1 MKNLLKLNVVGFSE
15 IDKPAIKAYCAIHG
29 VNENKNLGD
38 ITKINLDAI
47 DKNVTLV
54 TLGSPCQSFSSSG
67 KLQGSKWSCKKCGHS
82 FDPLSMESAFNDYCP
97 NCGCDDLDKSQSSL
111 LAHGLDVVRHVKAPV
126 VIFENVKNLTSKKF
140 ESTFKL
146 LIKKIEDCGYNVY
159 YQVLNAKDF
168 ALQNRERVYMVAIRK
183 DIDTGA
189 FKFPTPVSKG
199 LSINDLLEHDQEL
212 IDYEDSVII
221 DSKIAP
227 YLKPHIEEELPQ
239 ILKSTKGI
247 YRLHLKSGFNDGGIG
262 INYVPALRASNSSTL
277 VLHKIETPSGM
288 KTKVHKLTPLEAYRF
303 MGFSDEDYTKACNAG
318 CKRTQIYKQAGNS
331 IVVDVIYHIAKELFK
346 AIPKLSENDQ
356 IGILSLFSGIGAFE
370 KAFERVIKESND
382 ELLESSQLLGELK
395 VPLWTERLYQHKELG
410 MYFFETKLHT
420 GDTDVIKISKGE
432 AIGWLAEN
440 YADFPFKDVFGITFG
455 VGVDSRIKGEDF
467 FDEYT
472 PKTQLWNDVIE
483 TFYTACDEVYAD
495 LKEDRISSDYEWFMN
510 DFQPIRRITTES
522 GDEYEVYVYT
532 SEE

>member
-1 MKNLLKLNVVGFSE
+1 
-15 IDKPAIKAYCAIHG
+15 
-29 VNENKNLGD
+29 
-38 ITKINLDAI
+38 
-47 DKNVTLV
+47 
-54 TLGSPCQSFSSSG
+54 
-67 KLQGSKWSCKKCGHS
+67 
-82 FDPLSMESAFNDYCP
+82 
-97 NCGCDDLDKSQSSL
+97 
-111 LAHGLDVVRHVKAPV
+111 
-126 VIFENVKNLTSKKF
+126 
-140 ESTFKL
+140 
-146 LIKKIEDCGYNVY
+146 
-159 YQVLNAKDF
+159 
-168 ALQNRERVYMVAIRK
+168 MVAIRK

-212 IDYEDSVII
+212 IDSEDSVII

-277 VLHKIETPSGM
+277 VLHKIETPSGI

-318 CKRTQIYKQAGNS
+318 CKKTQIYKQAGNS

-346 AIPKLSENDQ
+346 AIPKLSENEQ
-356 IGILSLFSGIGAFE
+356 VGILSLFSGIGAFE

-382 ELLESSQLLGELK
+382 ELLKSSQLLGEFKL
-395 VPLWTERLYQHKELG
+395 PSWTERLYQHKELDS
-410 MYFFETKLHT
+410 YFFETKLHT
-420 GDTDVIKISKGE
+420 GDTDVIEVSKGE

-467 FDEYT
+467 CDEYT
-472 PKTQLWNDVIE
+472 PKTQLWSDVLE
-483 TFYTACDEVYAD
+483 TYYTAYNEVCDE
-495 LKEDRISSDYEWFMN
+495 LKEVKITSETEWFMN
-510 DFQPIRRITTES
+510 DFQPITKIITKS
-522 GDEYEVYVYT
+522 GDKYEIYIYT
-532 SEE
+532 DED

>member
-38 ITKINLDAI
+38 ITKINPDAI
-47 DKNVTLV
+47 DKNVTIL
-54 TLGSPCQSFSSSG
+54 TLGSPCQSFSSAG
-67 KLQGSKWSCKKCGHS
+67 KLQGSTWTCKKCGHS
-82 FDPLSMESAFNDYCP
+82 FDPLAMENAFNDFCP
-97 NCGCDDLDKSQSSL
+97 KCGHNEIDKSQSSL
-111 LAHGLDVVRHVKAPV
+111 LAHGLDVVRHVKAPI

-183 DIDTGA
+183 DIDTGT
-189 FKFPTPVSKG
+189 FKFPTPVSNG
-199 LSINDLLEHDQEL
+199 LAINDLLEYDQEF
-212 IDYEDSVII
+212 IDSKESVII
-221 DSKIAP
+221 DNKISP
-227 YLKPHIEEELPQ
+227 YLKPHINEELPQ

-277 VLHKIETPSGM
+277 VLHKMETPYGI

-303 MGFSDEDYTKACNAG
+303 MGFSDEDYTKACDAG
-318 CKRTQIYKQAGNS
+318 CKKTQIYKQAGNS

-382 ELLESSQLLGELK
+382 ELLKSSQLLRELK
-395 VPLWTERLYQHKELG
+395 RPTRTERLYQYKEFDR
-410 MYFFETKLHT
+410 YFFERILHT
-420 GDTDVIKISKGE
+420 DNTDVFEVSKGE
-432 AIGWLAEN
+432 AIRWLAGN
-440 YADFPFKDVFGITFG
+440 YADFPFKDIFGITFG

-467 FDEYT
+467 YDEYT
-472 PKTQLWNDVIE
+472 PKTQLWNDVLNAY
-483 TFYTACDEVYAD
+483 FTACGEVYED
-495 LKEDRISSDYEWFMN
+495 LKEDRISSDYEWVMN

-522 GDEYEVYVYT
+522 GDEYEIYVYT
-532 SEE
+532 GEE

>member
-38 ITKINLDAI
+38 ITKINPDAI
-47 DKNVTLV
+47 DKNVTFV

-126 VIFENVKNLTSKKF
+126 VIFENVKNLTNKKF

-199 LSINDLLEHDQEL
+199 LSINDLLEYDQEL
-212 IDYEDSVII
+212 IDSKESVLI
-221 DSKIAP
+221 DDNISP
-227 YLKPHIEEELPQ
+227 YLKPHINEELPQ
-239 ILKSTKGI
+239 ILSSTKPI

-262 INYVPALRASNSSTL
+262 IDYVPALRASNSSTL
-277 VLHKIETPSGM
+277 VLHKIKTPTGT
-288 KTKVHKLTPLEAYRF
+288 KTKVHKITPLEAYRF

-318 CKRTQIYKQAGNS
+318 CKKTQIYKQAGNS

-346 AIPKLSENDQ
+346 AIPKLSENEQ
-356 IGILSLFSGIGAFE
+356 VGILSLFSGIGAFE

-382 ELLESSQLLGELK
+382 ELLKSSQLLGEFKL
-395 VPLWTERLYQHKELG
+395 PLWTERLYQHKDLDR
-410 MYFFETKLHT
+410 YFFETKLHSE
-420 GDTDVIKISKGE
+420 DTSVIEVSKEG
-432 AIGWLAEN
+432 AIGWLTEN
-440 YADFPFKDVFGITFG
+440 HIDCSFKEIFGITFG
-455 VGVDSRIKGEDF
+455 VGVDSSISGEGF
-467 FDEYT
+467 YDEYT
-472 PKTQLWNDVIE
+472 PKTQLWHDVLE
-483 TFYTACDEVYAD
+483 AYYTACNEVYEN
-495 LKEDRISSDYEWFMN
+495 LTEDEITEKIEWLID
-510 DFQPIRRITTES
+510 DFQPITRIKTKS
-522 GDEYEVYVYT
+522 DDVYEVYVYT
-532 SEE
+532 DED